1 MSFLTEFALQTS
13 QDQTR
18 ESIKELILKL
28 LTKCLFSSL
37 LICTGLFFSGCSKT
51 GRTASRTVYQQNR
64 IVIWTSCREFAQYI
78 ELFNSQHKD
87 NCAILV
93 YKENPALSLPPAKD
107 ENPPD
112 IIVGSW
118 LRTDTPQKNFKS
130 LEYLFDTKKLTSDIF
145 YPQLLESGKRKD
157 EHYLLP
163 VSFNLPAII
172 FAADNKELIPD
183 SYVLSLKQIR
193 ETASAFNTKN
203 KKDIYTRIGF
213 TPLGNNDFL
222 YLVAKMKGTN
232 FRGEKGDIVFNNQGL
247 LDAVNF
253 LNEWVNGDNTSAQM
267 EEDFTFKYLFMPYYR
282 QVSSGRTLFA
292 YTTSDKLFKT
302 LNEQDLEIDYRWLVE
317 DKKIF
322 IEDSDTMMGIYKKA
336 QNQVGATEFI
346 AWFFQS
352 ENQRKILDSKEKMN
366 LETDLFGI
374 AGGFSSLRDVTEHIL
389 PVYYNQLLTN
399 LPPDEMLTVPQQLPA
414 RWESYRTL
422 VVEPYIKDS
431 ITTSK
436 ESPAPV
442 FQDYEKEWRK
452 KVFD

>member
-1 MSFLTEFALQTS
+1 MHCKK
-13 QDQTR
+13 
-18 ESIKELILKL
+18 IKRS
-28 LTKCLFSSL
+28 TKFVLSSL
-37 LICTGLFFSGCSKT
+37 LIGIVLLSGCAKT
-51 GRTASRTVYQQNR
+51 VSRQTKQTVYQQDR

-78 ELFNSQHKD
+78 ELFNRQHKD

-118 LRTDTPQKNFKS
+118 LRTDNPQKNFKS

-157 EHYLLP
+157 ELYLLP

-172 FAADNKELIPD
+172 FSSDNRELIPD

-203 KKDIYTRIGF
+203 KKEVYTKIGF
-213 TPLGNNDFL
+213 TPLGNTDFL
-222 YLVAKMKGTN
+222 YLVAKMKGAD
-232 FRGEKGDIVFNNQGL
+232 FREEKGEIISKTQGL
-247 LDAVNF
+247 QNAVSF
-253 LNEWVNGDNTSAQM
+253 LNEWVNVDNTSAQM

-292 YTTSDKLFKT
+292 YTTSDNLFKT
-302 LNEQDLEIDYRWLVE
+302 LNEQDLEIDYRWIVE
-317 DKKIF
+317 DKQIF
-322 IEDSDTMMGIYKKA
+322 IEDSNTMMGIYKKA
-336 QNQVGATEFI
+336 NNQVGATEFI
-346 AWFFQS
+346 TWFFQS
-352 ENQRKILDSKEKMN
+352 ENQRKILETKDKMQ
-366 LETDLFGI
+366 LETDMFGI

-399 LPPDEMLTVPQQLPA
+399 LPPAEMLSVPQKLPA
-414 RWESYRTL
+414 RWDSYRTL
-422 VVEPYIKDS
+422 VIEPYIKDS
-431 ITTSK
+431 ITT
-436 ESPAPV
+436 PADEAAPL

>member
-1 MSFLTEFALQTS
+1 MKLNKHSFSALTALVF
-13 QDQTR
+13 
-18 ESIKELILKL
+18 
-28 LTKCLFSSL
+28 CAGFLF
-37 LICTGLFFSGCSKT
+37 TACSK
-51 GRTASRTVYQQNR
+51 GSRQNSRIVYQQDR

-78 ELFNSQHKD
+78 ELFNRQHKD

-93 YKENPALSLPPAKD
+93 YKDNPALSLPPAKD

-118 LRTDTPQKNFKS
+118 LRTDSPQKNFKS
-130 LEYLFDTKKLTSDIF
+130 LEYLFDVKKLTSDIF

-157 EHYLLP
+157 IQYLLP

-172 FAADNKELIPD
+172 FSSDNKELIPD
-183 SYVLSLKQIR
+183 SYVLSLEQVR
-193 ETASAFNTKN
+193 ETASAFNAKN
-203 KKDIYTRIGF
+203 KKEVYTKIGF

-222 YLVAKMKGTN
+222 YLVAKMKGAD
-232 FRGEKGDIVFNNQGL
+232 FREEKGELVNQQQGL
-247 LDAVNF
+247 QNAVSF
-253 LNEWVNGDNTSAQM
+253 LNEWVNGDNTSAQI

-292 YTTSDKLFKT
+292 YTSSDNLFKT
-302 LNEQDLEIDYRWLVE
+302 LNEQELHIDYRWLVE

-322 IEDSDTMMGIYKKA
+322 IEDSNMMMGIYKKA
-336 QNQVGATEFI
+336 RNQVGATEFI
-346 AWFFQS
+346 SWFFQS
-352 ENQRKILDSKEKMN
+352 ENQRKILETKEKMN
-366 LETDLFGI
+366 LETDMFGI
-374 AGGFSSLRDVTEHIL
+374 AGGFSALRDVTEHIL

-399 LPPDEMLTVPQQLPA
+399 RPPDEMLTVPQMLPA

-431 ITTSK
+431 ITTSS
-436 ESPAPV
+436 EEAAPV
-442 FQDYEKEWRK
+442 FQDYVKEWRK

>member
-1 MSFLTEFALQTS
+1 MHC
-13 QDQTR
+13 
-18 ESIKELILKL
+18 KNLKRS
-28 LTKCLFSSL
+28 TKLVLSSL
-37 LICTGLFFSGCSKT
+37 LIGIVLLTGCAKT
-51 GRTASRTVYQQNR
+51 VSRQTKQTVYQQDR

-78 ELFNSQHKD
+78 ELFNRQHKD

-157 EHYLLP
+157 ELYLLP

-172 FAADNKELIPD
+172 FSSDNRELIPD

-203 KKDIYTRIGF
+203 KKEVYTKIGF
-213 TPLGNNDFL
+213 TPLGNTDFL
-222 YLVAKMKGTN
+222 YLVAKMKGAD
-232 FRGEKGDIVFNNQGL
+232 FREEKGEIISKSQGL
-247 LDAVNF
+247 QNAVSF
-253 LNEWVNGDNTSAQM
+253 LNEWVNVDNTSAQM

-292 YTTSDKLFKT
+292 YTTSDNLFKI
-302 LNEQDLEIDYRWLVE
+302 LNEQDLEIDYRWIVE
-317 DKKIF
+317 DNQIF
-322 IEDSDTMMGIYKKA
+322 IEDSNTMMGIYKKA
-336 QNQVGATEFI
+336 NNQVGATEFI
-346 AWFFQS
+346 TWFFQS
-352 ENQRKILDSKEKMN
+352 ENQRKILESKEKMH
-366 LETDLFGI
+366 LETDMFGI
-374 AGGFSSLRDVTEHIL
+374 AGGFSALRDVTEHIL

-399 LPPDEMLTVPQQLPA
+399 LPPAEMLSVPQKLPA
-414 RWESYRTL
+414 RWDSYRTL

-431 ITTSK
+431 ITTPAD
-436 ESPAPV
+436 ETAPV